1 MSFVAAAV
9 AVGTAAYSGYQ
20 GRKAASEQK
29 KSARAGMAN
38 DRYIFDRQTELNA
51 PFRDAGIDALDRM
64 KWLLGI
70 GRSDRWS
77 NKFAERNGGYGSLNK
92 EFGESDFKADPGYA
106 FRLSEGLKALDRQA
120 AARGGLISGGALK
133 AASRYGQDMA
143 SQEYQ
148 NAFNRYQINRANKL
162 QPLQSM
168 AGMGQSATNLLT
180 GAAGDYGNRWNANN
194 AASANASAA
203 QSVGTANAVVGGVN
217 NFMNYYQNQQWMNK
231 LYPGGNTAA
240 G

>member
-1 MSFVAAAV
+1 MTWVAAAV
-9 AVGTAAYSGYQ
+9 AVVGTAYSASQ
-20 GRKAASEQK
+20 SRKAASAQK
-29 KSARAGMAN
+29 KAAKGQMAHDDAIFERQVKLNEPFRRAGLSAMQEIETLMGRGIYGRGT
-38 DRYIFDRQTELNA
+38 DR
-51 PFRDAGIDALDRM
+51 
-64 KWLLGI
+64 
-70 GRSDRWS
+70 
-77 NKFAERNGGYGSLNK
+77 YGSLMRDFSEK
-92 EFGESDFKADPGYA
+92 DFKADPGYA

-168 AGMGQSATNLLT
+168 AGMGQSSVNLLT
-180 GAAGDYGNRWNANN
+180 GAAGDYANRWATGNAANANAN
-194 AASANASAA
+194 AA
-203 QSVGTANAVVGGVN
+203 QQVGTANAVVNGVN
-217 NFMNYYQNQQWMNK
+217 NYMNYYQNQQWMNK
-231 LYPGGNTAA
+231 LYPSGNASA